1 MIEINCTIGAAFSRL
16 QPNFNLRIVTM
27 EQPNR
32 ALMSPSFKSY
42 FKVQGYQFANR
53 HKCKNK
59 EQAYS
64 RNAESEWASFW
75 VFRLKKDI
83 LTIGIITNHCLTKQ
97 PSRNNALM
105 SQQHLEANEELAS
118 SNSSYKVKLY
128 LNLND
133 DEELTD

>member
-64 RNAESEWASFW
+64 RNAESEWASF
-75 VFRLKKDI
+75 R
-83 LTIGIITNHCLTKQ
+83 IGIITNHCLTKQ